1 VPPKPSFATNRP
13 ERGETVAAA
22 VNAVLADVLDHPAKV
37 DHEVCIATAYF
48 NPGGFLGVADQLERA
63 QSVRLL
69 LGAYPAPAT
78 ERVRA
83 LKSASVWD
91 ASGGE
96 LQRAVDAHTRAIVE
110 DRDLLGFTFEA
121 DAAARR
127 LIAWLRE
134 GRVTVKRI
142 TTDFL
147 HGKAFLV
154 STDNEAVL
162 AGSSNF
168 TAAGLFRNRELNL
181 GVYQPESVAKVAEWF
196 DEQWEAAED
205 FDLAAVYDNRFEP
218 HQPYLVF
225 LRMLWEKYGEELLEE
240 AEDDKHIDRIHLT
253 SFQRDGVWRARR
265 MLDEHHGVLIADGV
279 GLGKTFVGG
288 ALLDEY
294 VRGRRQRA
302 LIVAPAALRDGPWEA
317 FVHHFALP
325 VTLISF
331 DEFLREMQGERTENG
346 KGRLRAEKED
356 YSLVV
361 VDEAHALRN
370 PDALR
375 SKALREFL
383 AGSPPKDLVLMTA
396 TPVNNTV
403 MDLHVLLSYF
413 LRDDSVFASRG
424 IPSMVKRFQQADA
437 QDPDD
442 LSPELLFDIID
453 AVSVRRTR
461 HFVKRYYADAT
472 VTVNGVEQKIHFPDP
487 KVLTVNYEVTADQ
500 AALFEDLQVALDV
513 NDAQRD
519 LDDPS
524 LLTLARYAPSRYAVG
539 DAIDGYELQL
549 AGLLRSG
556 LLKRYESSA
565 HAFAL
570 TCKRMADGHDAFLSL
585 LAEGHVATGDA
596 LRMWA
601 AGDEDP
607 ALLEGA
613 LHGETEDARHY
624 DVDALKRDA
633 TRDRALL
640 LKFAERAATVTATQD
655 PKIARLVE
663 ELVAIAAQAADD
675 AISTFEERTLR
686 KVIVF
691 SYYADTIEWVCEEVA
706 RRLEADDRLSGYR
719 GRIAVVTGSDGI
731 DKTEVL
737 HRFAP
742 ISTEAPAGTSDD
754 FDLVLTTDVL
764 AEGVNLQQ
772 ARHII
777 NYDLPWN
784 PMRLVQRHGRI
795 DRIGSQHPK
804 VFLRC
809 FFPDKNLD
817 ELLQLIE
824 RLTRKLKQAAA
835 SIGVEGEALPGSQI
849 SDHIFAETRDQIE
862 QLRSENPELF
872 EQGGET
878 GSAYSGEEYRQEL
891 RAAFE
896 DHRTEEQV
904 LALPWGSGSGM
915 VKGAEP
921 GYVFCARVGDHPQP
935 VFRWMPVSAVD
946 DPTNGGIAGELLTC
960 LAKAHADVSTIRE
973 LPDELASGV
982 FRAWEVARGHI
993 HARWTEATDPAKLQ
1007 PRVPKPMRDAAA
1019 LITRT
1024 TPPEMTRVEAD
1035 ELVNRLNGNYNQR
1048 IQAVFRAILRS
1059 DDHDTEKARQLA
1071 EQADEFG
1078 LQAAPAPEPL
1088 PAITTDDVH
1097 LVCWLAVVV
1106 G

>member
-1 VPPKPSFATNRP
+1 MAPKPSFATNRP
-13 ERGETVAAA
+13 DRGETVAAA
-22 VNAVLADVLDHPAKV
+22 VNAVLSDVFDHPAKV
-37 DHEVCIATAYF
+37 GHEVCIATAYF
-48 NPGGFLGVADQLERA
+48 NPSGFLAVADQLERA
-63 QSVRLL
+63 EEVRLL

-78 ERVRA
+78 RRVRA
-83 LKSASVWD
+83 LKSANVWD
-91 ASGGE
+91 PSGGE
-96 LQRAVDAHTRAIVE
+96 LQVALDAHARTLTE
-110 DRDLLGFTFEA
+110 DRDLLGFTVEA

-127 LIAWLRE
+127 LIEWLRT
-134 GRVTVKRI
+134 GRVNVRRL

-168 TAAGLFRNRELNL
+168 TAAGLFQNRELNL
-181 GVYQPESVAKVAEWF
+181 GVYQPESVAQVVEWF
-196 DEQWEAAED
+196 DEQWAAAED
-205 FDLAAVYDNRFEP
+205 FDLATVYDTRFEA
-218 HQPYLVF
+218 HQPYLIF
-225 LRMLWEKYGEELLEE
+225 LRMLWEQYGDELLQE
-240 AEDDKHIDRIHLT
+240 AEADRHVDRIHLT
-253 SFQRDGVWRARR
+253 TFQRDGVWRARR
-265 MLDEHHGVLIADGV
+265 MLQEHHGVLIADGV

-288 ALLDEY
+288 AILDEY
-294 VRGRRQRA
+294 VRERRQRA

-317 FVHHFALP
+317 FVHHFQLP
-325 VTLISF
+325 VTLVSF
-331 DEFLREMQGERTENG
+331 DEFLREMQGDRTENG

-375 SKALREFL
+375 SRALREFL
-383 AGSPPKDLVLMTA
+383 SGSPPKDLVLMTA

-413 LRDDSVFASRG
+413 LRDDAAFAARG
-424 IPSMVKRFQQADA
+424 IPSLVKRFQQADA
-437 QDPDD
+437 HEPDD
-442 LSPELLFDIID
+442 LTPDLLFDVID
-453 AVSVRRTR
+453 SVAVRRTR

-472 VTVNGVEQKIHFPDP
+472 VHVHGVEQRIHFPDP
-487 KVLTVNYEVTADQ
+487 HVLSISYEVTSDQ
-500 AALFEDLQVALDV
+500 AALFEDLQIALDV
-513 NDAQRD
+513 NDAGRD
-519 LDDPS
+519 IDDPS
-524 LLTLARYAPSRYAVG
+524 LLTLARYAPSRYAIGEAV
-539 DAIDGYELQL
+539 DGYELQL

-570 TCKRMADGHDAFLSL
+570 TCQRMAEGHDAFLSL
-585 LAEGHVATGDA
+585 LDQGHVATGTA
-596 LRMWA
+596 LRLWA

-607 ALLEGA
+607 ALLDGA
-613 LHGETEDARHY
+613 LQGETEDAAHY

-640 LKFAERAATVTATQD
+640 HTFAERAHTVKAADD
-655 PKIARLVE
+655 PKIDRLIE
-663 ELVAIAAQAADD
+663 ELATIATQAAHD
-675 AISTFEERTLR
+675 AISSSEEVTLR

-691 SYYADTIEWVCEEVA
+691 SYYADTIDWINDELLKRMETDE
-706 RRLEADDRLSGYR
+706 RLAGYR
-719 GRIAVVTGSDGI
+719 GRVVVVTGADGI
-731 DKTEVL
+731 DKTDVL

-754 FDLVLTTDVL
+754 YDIVLTTDVV

-809 FFPDKNLD
+809 FFPDENLD

-824 RLTRKLKQAAA
+824 RLNRKLKQAAA
-835 SIGVEGEALPGSQI
+835 SIGVEGETLPGSQM
-849 SDHIFAETRDQIE
+849 SDHTFAETREQIA
-862 QLRSENPELF
+862 QLRAENPELF

-878 GSAYSGEEYRQEL
+878 AGAYSGEEYRQEL

-896 DHRTEEQV
+896 DHRVQEDV

-915 VKGAEP
+915 VSGSQD
-921 GYVFCARVGDHPQP
+921 GYVFCARVGDHPDP
-935 VFRWMPVSAVD
+935 VFRWLPAAALD
-946 DPTNGGIAGELLTC
+946 DPESEDIAGELLTC
-960 LAKAHADVSTIRE
+960 LARAHADVSTVRV
-973 LPDELASGV
+973 LSDDRAAGA
-982 FRAWEVARGHI
+982 FRAWEAARRHI
-993 HARWTEATDPAKLQ
+993 HARWSEATDPASLQ

-1024 TPPEMTRVEAD
+1024 APPGMSRVDAD
-1035 ELVNRLNGNYNQR
+1035 DLVNRLNGNYNQR
-1048 IQAVFRAILRS
+1048 VQAIFRAIVRS
-1059 DDHDTEKARQLA
+1059 ETEDDEKARRIA
-1071 EQADEFG
+1071 EQADDLG
-1078 LQAAPAPEPL
+1078 LVATPPPDPL
-1088 PAITTDDVH
+1088 PAITLDDVH
-1097 LVCWLAVVV
+1097 LVCWLAVAES
-1106 G
+1106 